1 MNAFVWNIFLAV
13 TWAATTGNFS
23 LFNLFAGFILGYL
36 ILRLF
41 RHVMGASPYYGK
53 VGQILGFIGFFL
65 WQLVKANLRMAYH
78 VVTPHSSLRPAVI
91 GVPLEEHTD
100 TELLILT
107 NMISLTPGTLSLDLS
122 DDKRTLYIHT
132 MDLTNSESSI
142 RDIKDGFERR
152 LLEVMR

>member
-23 LFNLFAGFILGYL
+23 LYNLFVGFVLGYL
-36 ILRLF
+36 ILRLAM
-41 RHVMGASPYYGK
+41 HVMGDSPYYGK
-53 VGQILGFIGFFL
+53 VGQILGFACFFL
-65 WQLVKANLRMAYH
+65 WQLIKANLRMAYH
-78 VVTPHSSLRPAVI
+78 VVTPHSSLQPAVI
-91 GVPLEEHTD
+91 GVPLEEMSD
-100 TELLILT
+100 IELLILT

-132 MDLTNSESSI
+132 MDMTDSDDSI
-142 RDIKDGFERR
+142 RAIKDGFERR